1 MRWVIADDEGVVG
14 YAPAL
19 CLAFGQVRRK
29 RSLAPPFTKQKLRAG
44 DYSVRTAD
52 GRVLYLIRE
61 DVADEYVSAVC
72 WPLVNGAG

>member
-29 RSLAPPFTKQKLRAG
+29 HGLPPLFTKQKLRAG
-44 DYSVRTAD
+44 DYAVRTAD
-52 GRVLYLIRE
+52 GCVLCLIRG
-61 DVADEYVSAVC
+61 DVADGYVSALG
-72 WPLVNGAG
+72 WPLANGAG